1 MNSRLTLLHFSKY
14 GHYSLCYCQE
24 AVVFFIKYAW
34 TPQNVFLL
42 SLSVCLSPLSP
53 SHGPL
58 INRLAGVRLW
68 WNSAY
73 IWGWLVYDRAKPS
86 RVYDLDTEQWPHTQ
100 ALCINQLIL
109 RWCAQSNACQGEMGQ
124 RKYFGE
130 RDNLTSEL
138 LAKWVVKNVICS
150 LPN

>member
-1 MNSRLTLLHFSKY
+1 MHDFKIWPLQPMLLPVSSCFLHKICMDSTECIS
-14 GHYSLCYCQE
+14 SLPLC
-24 AVVFFIKYAW
+24 
-34 TPQNVFLL
+34 
-42 SLSVCLSPLSP
+42 LSVSLP
-53 SHGPL
+53 SAPSRGPL

-68 WNSAY
+68 WNSPY
-73 IWGWLVYDRAKPS
+73 IWGWLVYDQAKPS

-109 RWCAQSNACQGEMGQ
+109 RWCAQSNARQGEMGQ

-138 LAKWVVKNVICS
+138 LAKWVVENVICS